1 LDSKLIESIKSSTVG
16 LGLVEKN
23 QYFPKAVFGSGFF
36 VRPEGYIMTAQHVL
50 DNCIEWYQFLNR
62 RSITVEFVAFHIREN
77 PNTINL
83 DTIPLKIVSR
93 PSRPYGPGEYP
104 GPDDPDIGYAIPN
117 EKVDVSYLKFKQDGK
132 TNLYDEICITGY
144 PAGGQSLDPQ
154 KKFGGMRFN
163 PVVQFGHISG
173 YMPHDNSPMPY
184 GLQTDIV
191 GTAGSSGSPI
201 VELKTGLVLGFA
213 QQVFTTDINFTIPP
227 FELTKSLKTEEISA
241 SGTAKIGLIYGLTA
255 FQFPD
260 FPDKL
265 KGFVEDNV
273 PLYVKFR
280 SSNLRIKE
288 LRKIGDKP
296 WLP

>member
-1 LDSKLIESIKSSTVG
+1 
-16 LGLVEKN
+16 
-23 QYFPKAVFGSGFF
+23 
-36 VRPEGYIMTAQHVL
+36 MTAQHVL
-50 DNCIEWYQFLNR
+50 DDCINWYQFFNR
-62 RSITVEFVAFHIREN
+62 DSIKVEFVSFHIREN
-77 PNTINL
+77 TDTINL

-93 PSRPYGPGEYP
+93 PSRPYGLGEYP

-117 EKVDVSYLKFKQDGK
+117 EKVSVPYLTFKQDAK
-132 TNLYDEICITGY
+132 TSLYDEICITGY

-201 VELKTGLVLGFA
+201 VELKTGNVLGFA
-213 QQVFTTDINFTIPP
+213 QRVFTSDINFTIPSLD
-227 FELTKSLKTEEISA
+227 LTESLRTEKIDA
-241 SGTAKIGLIYGLTA
+241 SGTAKIGLIYGLTT

-265 KGFVEDNV
+265 KAFVEDNV

-280 SSNLRIKE
+280 STNLRINE
-288 LRKIGDKP
+288 LRKTGNKP